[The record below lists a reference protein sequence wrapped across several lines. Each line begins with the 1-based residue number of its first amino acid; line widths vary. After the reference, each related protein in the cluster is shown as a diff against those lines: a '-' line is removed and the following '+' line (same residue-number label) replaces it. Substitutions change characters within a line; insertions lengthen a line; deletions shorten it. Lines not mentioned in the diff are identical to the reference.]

1 MGRLMK
7 KMLILLVVLM
17 LLIVMPLSAQEAD
30 EAPGPGLGGIVID
43 SSTAGDPA
51 TFNPLISSDTA
62 SSAVHSWLY
71 PAIVGVSPLTGL
83 EEPNLAGAMASGWEY
98 DETGTVLTIS
108 LREDIAW
115 NDGTPITSADYLW
128 AVEATR
134 SGQIDSPRAGIFE
147 TMADGTPAGGKIV
160 SVEAPDD
167 YTVVVTFNEA
177 DCISF
182 SDVNDVTPV
191 PAHIFSELYGDN
203 YAGIMD
209 EPRRIPTVSFGPFKD
224 VEFAAGERISLL
236 ADQSYPD
243 TLLGFV
249 SPSENVTLQV
259 ADENVATER
268 FIGGEFSILAV
279 PATRQNDFRTDEQL
293 LEFQRYEF
301 TGNGFSFFGM
311 NHANPD
317 NPQAGLDEDGNVIP
331 QEPHPVLGDKLVR
344 QAISHAVDIDALI
357 EGIRDGN
364 GVKVATHTIPTSWVY
379 NADLQYEL
387 NPELAMEKLTQ
398 AGWIDHDDDP
408 ETARI
413 CEDCLFAREVDADF
427 NGSELTLDLHVP
439 AGSDISEQMGLFFQ
453 AEMNKVGFNAN
464 FEAIDWGSAF
474 IPELVGQ
481 TFDMNM
487 LGWSLG
493 LPVDPDISA
502 FYYPDVDVPGSGFNF
517 VSYYNAELI
526 ELNDQARVV
535 AGCDTAARAEIY
547 ERVQEILFEDMPY
560 FYMYVS
566 ESMTAVLPGTE
577 NWNPTPYS
585 RTYSTDAWVSPAI
598 AMQ

>member
-1 MGRLMK
+1 MNKVLVWT
-7 KMLILLVVLM
+7 LLLLVS
-17 LLIVMPLSAQEAD
+17 IVNPISAQEAED
-30 EAPGPGLGGIVID
+30 APGPGLGGIVID
-43 SSTAGDPA
+43 GSTAGDPA
-51 TFNPLISSDTA
+51 TFNPLIGSDTA
-62 SSAVHSWLY
+62 SSDVYSWLY
-71 PAIVGVSPLTGL
+71 PAIIGVSPHTGL

-98 DETGTVLTIS
+98 DETGTVLTIH
-108 LREDIAW
+108 LRDDISW

-128 AVEATR
+128 SVNATR

-191 PAHIFSELYGDN
+191 PAHIFAELYGDD
-203 YAGIMD
+203 YAAIME
-209 EPRRIPTVSFGPFKD
+209 EPRRIPTVSFGAFKD

-243 TLLGFV
+243 SILGFV
-249 SPSENVTLQV
+249 SPSEMVTLQV

-279 PATRQNDFRTDEQL
+279 PAKRQAEFRTDPEL
-293 LEFQRYEF
+293 LEFPRYEF
-301 TGNGFSFFGM
+301 TSNGFSFFAM

-317 NPQAGLDEDGNVIP
+317 NPQPGLDADGNLIA
-331 QEPHPVLGDKLVR
+331 QEPHPVLGDVLVR
-344 QAISHAVDIDALI
+344 QAISHAVDMDALI

-364 GVKVATHTIPTSWVY
+364 GFKVATHTIPTSWVY
-379 NADLQYEL
+379 NPDLQYEY

-398 AGWIDHDDDP
+398 AGWIDHDEDP
-408 ETARI
+408 DTARV
-413 CEDCLFAREVDADF
+413 CQDCLFAREVDAEY
-427 NGSELTLDLHVP
+427 NGSDLTLDLHTS
-439 AGSDISEQMGLFFQ
+439 AGSEIGEQMGLFFQ
-453 AEMNKVGFNAN
+453 SEMNKVGFDAR
-464 FEAIDWGSAF
+464 FEAVDWGSAF
-474 IPELVGQ
+474 LPELVGQ
-481 TFDMNM
+481 TFDMNL

-493 LPVDPDISA
+493 LPVNPDISS
-502 FYYPDVDVPGSGFNF
+502 FYYPEVDVPGSGFNF
-517 VSYYNAELI
+517 GSYYSAELI

-535 AGCDTAARAEIY
+535 PGCDTETRAALY
-547 ERVQEILFEDMPY
+547 EQAQEILFNDMPY

-566 ESMTAVLPGTE
+566 EAMTAVLPGTM
-577 NWNPTPYS
+577 NWNPTPFS
-585 RTYSTDAWVSPAI
+585 RTYSIDAWVSPALV
-598 AMQ
+598 AQ

>member
-1 MGRLMK
+1 MK
-7 KMLILLVVLM
+7 KVFVLLLVLLLWIVL
-17 LLIVMPLSAQEAD
+17 PLSAQDAD
-30 EAPGPGLGGIVID
+30 EAPGPGLGGIVIA

-51 TFNPLISSDTA
+51 TFNPLIGGDTA
-62 SSAVHSWLY
+62 SSGVYGWLY
-71 PAIVGVSPLTGL
+71 PAIIGVSPFTGL
-83 EEPNLAGAMASGWEY
+83 EAPNLAGAMASGWEY
-98 DETGTVLTIS
+98 DESGTVLTIA

-191 PAHIFSELYGDN
+191 PAHVFSELYGDDFS
-203 YAGIMD
+203 AMMD
-209 EPRRIPTVSFGPFKD
+209 EPRRIPAVSFGAFKD

-236 ADQSYPD
+236 ADQAYPD
-243 TLLGFV
+243 SILGFV
-249 SPSENVTLQV
+249 SPSEHVTLQV

-279 PATRQNDFRTDEQL
+279 PAKRQEEFRSEPDLQ
-293 LEFQRYEF
+293 EFPRFEF
-301 TGNGFSFFGM
+301 TGNGFTFFGM

-317 NPQAGLDEDGNVIP
+317 NPQPGLDEDGNVIP
-331 QEPHPVLGDKLVR
+331 QEPHPVLGDVLVR
-344 QAISHAVDIDALI
+344 QAISHAVDMDALI

-364 GVKVATHTIPTSWVY
+364 GFKVATHTIPTSWVY
-379 NADLQYEL
+379 NPELQYEY

-398 AGWIDHDDDP
+398 AGWLDHDDNPD
-408 ETARI
+408 TARI
-413 CEDCLFAREVDADF
+413 CQDCLFAREVDAEY

-439 AGSDISEQMGLFFQ
+439 AGSEIGEQMGLFFQ
-453 AEMNKVGFNAN
+453 AEMNKVGFNAI

-474 IPELVGQ
+474 LPELTGQ

-493 LPVDPDISA
+493 LPVDPDISP

-535 AGCDTAARAEIY
+535 PGCDTETRAELY
-547 ERVQEILFEDMPY
+547 ARVQEILFNDMPY
-560 FYMYVS
+560 FFMYVS
-566 ESMTAVLPGTE
+566 ESMTAVLPGTK
-577 NWNPTPYS
+577 NWNPTPFS
-585 RTYSTDAWVSPAI
+585 RTYSTDAWVSPAVT
-598 AMQ
+598 QP

>member
-1 MGRLMK
+1 MKTRLS
-7 KMLILLVVLM
+7 LLFVL
-17 LLIVMPLSAQEAD
+17 LLCIALPLSAQDAD
-30 EAPGPGLGGIVID
+30 EAPGPGLGGIVIN

-71 PAIVGVSPLTGL
+71 PSIIGVSPFTGL
-83 EEPNLAGAMASGWEY
+83 EEPNLAGAMATGWEY
-98 DETGTVLTIS
+98 DESGTVLTIH
-108 LREDIAW
+108 LRDDIAW
-115 NDGTPITSADYLW
+115 NDGTPVTSADYLW

-134 SGQIDSPRAGIFE
+134 SGEIDSPRSGAFE

-160 SVEAPDD
+160 SVAAPDD

-182 SDVNDVTPV
+182 SDVNDITPV
-191 PAHIFSELYGDN
+191 PAHIFSELYADG

-209 EPRRIPTVSFGPFKD
+209 EPRRIPTVSFGAFKD
-224 VEFAAGERISLL
+224 VEFSAGERISLL

-243 TLLGFV
+243 SILGFV
-249 SPSENVTLQV
+249 SPSEHVTLQV

-279 PATRQNDFRTDEQL
+279 PATRQEDFRSDAEL
-293 LEFQRYEF
+293 LEFPRYEF

-317 NPQAGLDEDGNVIP
+317 NPQPGLDEDGNVIP

-379 NADLQYEL
+379 NPELQYVHD
-387 NPELAMEKLTQ
+387 PDLAMEKLTQ
-398 AGWIDHDDDP
+398 AGWVDHDDDP
-408 ETARI
+408 DTARI
-413 CEDCLFAREVDADF
+413 CDDCLFAREVDADF
-427 NGSELTLDLHVP
+427 NGSELALDLHVP

-517 VSYYNAELI
+517 VSYYNEELI
-526 ELNDQARVV
+526 VLNDQARVV
-535 AGCDTAARAEIY
+535 PGCDTETRAALY
-547 ERVQEILFEDMPY
+547 EQVQEILFDEMPY
-560 FYMYVS
+560 FFMYVS
-566 ESMTAVLPGTE
+566 ESMTAVLPGTG
-577 NWNPTPYS
+577 NWNPTPFS

-598 AMQ
+598 AMP

>member
-1 MGRLMK
+1 MK
-7 KMLILLVVLM
+7 RVFVLAAVLLLWIVL
-17 LLIVMPLSAQEAD
+17 PLSAQDAD
-30 EAPGPGLGGIVID
+30 EAPGPGLGGIVIT

-51 TFNPLISSDTA
+51 TFNPLIGGDTA
-62 SSAVHSWLY
+62 SSDVYSWLY
-71 PAIVGVSPLTGL
+71 PSIIGVSPFTGL
-83 EEPNLAGAMASGWEY
+83 EEPNLAGAMAAGWEY
-98 DETGTVLTIS
+98 DESGTVLTIH
-108 LREDIAW
+108 LRQDIAW
-115 NDGTPITSADYLW
+115 NDGTPITSTDYLW

-147 TMADGTPAGGKIV
+147 TMADGTPAGGNIV
-160 SVEAPDD
+160 NIEAPDD
-167 YTVVVTFNEA
+167 YTVVVTFNKA

-191 PAHIFSELYGDN
+191 PAHVFSALYGDDF
-203 YAGIMD
+203 AAMMD
-209 EPRRIPTVSFGPFKD
+209 EPRRIPTVSFGAFKD

-236 ADQSYPD
+236 ADQDYPD
-243 TLLGFV
+243 AMLGFV

-268 FIGGEFSILAV
+268 FIGGEFSILGV
-279 PATRQNDFRTDEQL
+279 PATRQEDFRSDPDL
-293 LEFQRYEF
+293 KEFPRFEF
-301 TGNGFSFFGM
+301 TGNGFTFFGM

-317 NPQAGLDEDGNVIP
+317 NPQPGLDEDGNVIP
-331 QEPHPVLGDKLVR
+331 QEPHPVLGDVLVR
-344 QAISHAVDIDALI
+344 QAISHAVDMDALI

-364 GVKVATHTIPTSWVY
+364 GFKVATHTIPTSWVY
-379 NADLQYEL
+379 NPELQYEY

-398 AGWIDHDDDP
+398 AGWLDHDDNPD
-408 ETARI
+408 TARI
-413 CEDCLFAREVDADF
+413 CQDCLFAREVDAEF

-439 AGSDISEQMGLFFQ
+439 AGSEIGEQMGLFFQ
-453 AEMNKVGFNAN
+453 AEMNKVGFNAI

-474 IPELVGQ
+474 LPELTGQ

-493 LPVDPDISA
+493 LPVDPDISP

-535 AGCDTAARAEIY
+535 PGCDTEARAELY
-547 ERVQEILFEDMPY
+547 ARVQEILFNDMPY
-560 FYMYVS
+560 FFMYVS
-566 ESMTAVLPGTE
+566 ESMTAVLPGTK
-577 NWNPTPYS
+577 NWNPTPFS
-585 RTYSTDAWVSPAI
+585 RTYSTDAWVSPAVT
-598 AMQ
+598 QP

>member
-1 MGRLMK
+1 MK
-7 KMLILLVVLM
+7 RVSVILLLLLLGSVL
-17 LLIVMPLSAQEAD
+17 PLSAQDSD
-30 EAPGPGLGGIVID
+30 EAPGPGLGGIVIN

-51 TFNPLISSDTA
+51 SFNPLIGGDTA
-62 SSAVHSWLY
+62 SSAVYSWLY
-71 PAIVGVSPLTGL
+71 PAIIGVSPFTGL
-83 EEPNLAGAMASGWEY
+83 EEPNLAGAMAASWEY
-98 DETGTVLTIS
+98 DETGTVLTIQ
-108 LREDIAW
+108 LRDDIAW
-115 NDGTPITSADYLW
+115 NDGTPITSADYMW
-128 AVEATR
+128 AVAATR

-160 SVEAPDD
+160 SIEAPDD
-167 YTVVVTFNEA
+167 YTVIVTFNEA

-191 PAHIFSELYGDN
+191 PAHVFSALYGDD
-203 YAGIMD
+203 YAAMMD

-236 ADQSYPD
+236 ADQSFPD
-243 TLLGFV
+243 TILGFV
-249 SPSENVTLQV
+249 SPAEQVILQV

-268 FIGGEFSILAV
+268 FIGGEFSILGV
-279 PATRQNDFRTDEQL
+279 PATRQEDFRTDPELQG
-293 LEFQRYEF
+293 FPRFEF
-301 TGNGFSFFGM
+301 TGNGFTFFAM

-317 NPQAGLDEDGNVIP
+317 NPQSGFDEEGNLIP
-331 QEPHPVLGDKLVR
+331 QEPHPVLGDVLVR
-344 QAISHAVDIDALI
+344 QAVSHAVDMDALI

-364 GVKVATHTIPTSWVY
+364 GFKVATHTIPTSWVY
-379 NADLQYEL
+379 NADLQYEYS
-387 NPELAMEKLTQ
+387 PELAMEKLTQ

-408 ETARI
+408 DTARI
-413 CEDCLFAREVDADF
+413 CQDCLFARQVDSDF

-439 AGSDISEQMGLFFQ
+439 AGSEIGEQMGLFFQ
-453 AEMNKVGFNAN
+453 AEMNKIGFNAI

-474 IPELVGQ
+474 LPELTGQ

-502 FYYPDVDVPGSGFNF
+502 FYYPEVDVPGSGFNF

-535 AGCDTAARAEIY
+535 PGCDTETRRELYA
-547 ERVQEILFEDMPY
+547 RVQEILFNDMPY

-577 NWNPTPYS
+577 NWNPTPFS
-585 RTYSTDAWVSPAI
+585 RTYSMDAWVSPAV
-598 AMQ
+598 AQP